1 MQNRNRRGT
10 GLAALLVF
18 AVACSDQSA
27 LGPGQGDLQMSEA
40 LEIAEGQ
47 ADLLD
52 VVLDGEIDARP
63 SVVSSAESGIAP
75 ALSAVPITTE
85 FEFTRTRPCRNGGQ
99 IVATGSGTHVVDRE
113 TGSVTVDVAGEK
125 SIERCARA
133 RGDLVITIDGG
144 GTFAGHRHKEN
155 GHYVGLQTN
164 DQEGRFTWETSD
176 GRSGECGYE
185 IHVVW
190 DPATHTKSITGFV
203 CDHEIDRTVTRG
215 RSAGDDGGDDDEDDG
230 NDDDSDG

>member
-1 MQNRNRRGT
+1 MNRNRKGL
-10 GLAALLVF
+10 GLAALLAS
-18 AVACSDQSA
+18 AVACSDQGA
-27 LGPGQGDLQMSEA
+27 TDPAQGELQMSEA
-40 LEIAEGQ
+40 IEIAEGQ

-63 SVVSSAESGIAP
+63 AVAATSDAEI

-99 IVATGSGTHVVDRE
+99 IVATGTGTHVVDRE
-113 TGSVTVDVAGEK
+113 TGSVTVDVSGEK
-125 SIERCARA
+125 AIERCARA

-144 GTFAGHRHKEN
+144 GTFDGHRHKEN
-155 GHYVGLQTN
+155 GQYVGLQTN

-190 DPATHTKSITGFV
+190 DPATHTKTITGFI

-215 RSAGDDGGDDDEDDG
+215 RSAGDDAGDDE
-230 NDDDSDG
+230 SDG

>member
-1 MQNRNRRGT
+1 MNRNRKGL
-10 GLAALLVF
+10 GLAALLAF
-18 AVACSDQSA
+18 AVACSDQGA
-27 LGPGQGDLQMSEA
+27 TGPAQGDLQMSEA

-47 ADLLD
+47 SDLLD

-63 SVVSSAESGIAP
+63 AVAPTSDAEIAF
-75 ALSAVPITTE
+75 SAVPITTE

-99 IVATGSGTHVVDRE
+99 IVATGTGTHVVDRE
-113 TGSVTVDVAGEK
+113 TGSVTVDVSGEK

-133 RGDLVITIDGG
+133 RGDLVITIHGG
-144 GTFAGHRHKEN
+144 GTFEGHRHKEN
-155 GHYVGLQTN
+155 GEYVGLQTN

-190 DPATHTKSITGFV
+190 DPATHTKSITGFI

-215 RSAGDDGGDDDEDDG
+215 RSAGDDGGDDGDDE
-230 NDDDSDG
+230 SDG

>member
-1 MQNRNRRGT
+1 MKKRNRMAT
-10 GLAALLVF
+10 GLGALLVF
-18 AVACSDQSA
+18 AVACGDQGTT
-27 LGPGQGDLQMSEA
+27 GPAQGDLQMSEA

-63 SVVSSAESGIAP
+63 ATAASGDASL
-75 ALSAVPITTE
+75 ALSSVPVTTE

-99 IVATGSGTHVVDRE
+99 IVATGTGTHVVDRE
-113 TGSVTVDVAGEK
+113 TGSVTVDIAGDK

-144 GTFAGHRHKEN
+144 GTFEGHRHKEN
-155 GHYVGLQTN
+155 RQYVGLQTN

-190 DPATHTKSITGFV
+190 DPATHTKTITGFI

-215 RSAGDDGGDDDEDDG
+215 RSAGDDGGDDG
-230 NDDDSDG
+230 NDDGEDGEGDG